1 MDCLFCKIINK
12 EIPATPV
19 YEDENYLVINDLR
32 PKAKTHMLIIPKR
45 HISTIT
51 DMEDSDSDIVGGMF
65 LVARNLAKERNITG
79 YKLQFNVWK
88 GGWQEIMHIH
98 LHFLAN

>member
-12 EIPATPV
+12 EIPSV
-19 YEDENYLVINDLR
+19 FLYEDENCIVVNDIHPR
-32 PKAKTHMLIIPKR
+32 AKIHMEIIPKK

-51 DMEDSDSDIVGGMF
+51 EMEDVDRDIVGGMF
-65 LVARNLAKERNITG
+65 LVARNLAKERNIEWYQLT
-79 YKLQFNVWK
+79 FNVWK

>member
-12 EIPATPV
+12 EIPSEFL
-19 YEDENYLVINDLR
+19 YEDENYIVINDLY
-32 PKAKTHMLIIPKR
+32 PKAKTHMLIIPKH

-51 DMEDSDSDIVGGMF
+51 DMTDDDRDIVGGMF
-65 LVARNLAKERNITG
+65 LVARNLAKERNIEG
-79 YKLQFNVWK
+79 YQLTFNVGK
-88 GGWQEIMHIH
+88 GGGQEIMHIH

>member
-12 EIPATPV
+12 EIPSEFL
-19 YEDENYLVINDLR
+19 YEDENYIVINDLY
-32 PKAKTHMLIIPKR
+32 PKAKTHMLIIPKH

-51 DMEDSDSDIVGGMF
+51 DMTDDDRDIVGGMF
-65 LVARNLAKERNITG
+65 LVARNLAKERNIEWYQLT
-79 YKLQFNVWK
+79 FNVWK